1 MVKPTGKYTFFCIC
15 GYVPEKTSLTESFY
29 LINEHNKV
37 CTETLSLDDYE
48 KDKEQNKNIVV
59 K

>member
-1 MVKPTGKYTFFCIC
+1 MVKPIGKYTFYCIC
-15 GYVPEKTSLTESFY
+15 GYIPEKTSLTESFH

-37 CTETLSLDDYE
+37 CNETLSLNE
-48 KDKEQNKNIVV
+48 KEKEQNKNVIV

>member
-1 MVKPTGKYTFFCIC
+1 MVKPTGKYTFYCIC
-15 GYVPEKTSLTESFY
+15 GYIPEKTSLTESFH

-37 CTETLSLDDYE
+37 CNETLELVA
-48 KDKEQNKNIVV
+48 EQNKNIVV